1 MIKNQAPID
10 IRNFKK
16 VNDWLYRGG
25 QPVESQYQQ
34 LADLG
39 IKTVVNLRSTRKLIE
54 AERTIVESL
63 GMQFESIPMTYMKSP
78 TYKEVKRFLQIVD
91 DGEKRPI
98 FVHCLHGADR
108 TGIVCGIFRMLRE
121 GWDVKDAFAE
131 MRAGGWHQLWMFHYE
146 FVISAYGFIIR
157 KGWIK

>member
-1 MIKNQAPID
+1 MAID

-16 VNDWLYRGG
+16 VNDWFYRGG
-25 QPVESQYQQ
+25 QPEEYQYQS
-34 LADLG
+34 LADQG
-39 IKTVVNLRSTRKLIE
+39 IKTVVNLRSTKRLIA
-54 AERTIVESL
+54 AERAIVEKL
-63 GMQFESIPMTYMKSP
+63 GMQFESIPMTYLKSP

-91 DGEKRPI
+91 DPEKRPI
-98 FVHCLHGADR
+98 FIHCLHGADR
-108 TGIVCGIFRMLRE
+108 TGILVGIFRMLRE

-146 FVISAYGFIIR
+146 FVISAYGLLIR

>member
-1 MIKNQAPID
+1 MISNKVTID
-10 IRNFKK
+10 IRNFKQ
-16 VNDWLYRGG
+16 VNDWLFRGG
-25 QPVESQYQQ
+25 QPIESQYQS
-34 LADLG
+34 LANSG
-39 IKTVVNLRSTRKLIE
+39 IKTVINLRSTRKLIE
-54 AERTIVESL
+54 TERAIVESL

-78 TYKEVKRFLQIVD
+78 TYKEVKRFLAIVD
-91 DGEKRPI
+91 DPGKRPI

-108 TGIVCGIFRMLRE
+108 TGILCGIFRMLRE

-146 FVISAYGFIIR
+146 FVISAYGMLIR

>member
-1 MIKNQAPID
+1 MLKNKVPID
-10 IRNFKK
+10 IRNFRQ

-25 QPVESQYQQ
+25 QPVEPQYQL
-34 LADLG
+34 LAEQG
-39 IKTVVNLRSTRKLIE
+39 IKTVINLRSTKRLIE
-54 AERTIVESL
+54 TERAIVEGL
-63 GMQFESIPMTYMKSP
+63 GMRFVSIPMTYMKSP
-78 TYKEVKRFLQIVD
+78 TYKEVKRFLEVVD
-91 DGEKRPI
+91 DPEMRPI

-108 TGIVCGIFRMLRE
+108 TGILCGIFRMIRE

-157 KGWIK
+157 KGFIK